1 MKNER
6 QQLIKQAEG
15 SKDQSGDDKSQPLL
29 LVGPKKLKPANGNKS
44 LEASSHKDVMRYVTR
59 PPSES
64 TKCVNLRFRFKKQP
78 YFYSQD
84 SSIFDPFK
92 PYHCSAVL
100 RHAKGKQIRVNC
112 LIHKC

>member
-44 LEASSHKDVMRYVTR
+44 LEASSHEDVMR
-59 PPSES
+59 
-64 TKCVNLRFRFKKQP
+64 
-78 YFYSQD
+78 
-84 SSIFDPFK
+84 
-92 PYHCSAVL
+92 
-100 RHAKGKQIRVNC
+100 
-112 LIHKC
+112 